1 MTLAAGKAE
10 QMAANET
17 IDAALVDGNLAGRRV
32 DHIVAALR
40 ARRIPFAFVTGY
52 GRDALPQ
59 GFEEAPIIEKPFT
72 EEQVIATLQRILNN
86 VVHLHSGRVEA

>member
-1 MTLAAGKAE
+1 M
-10 QMAANET
+10 
-17 IDAALVDGNLAGRRV
+17 
-32 DHIVAALR
+32 
-40 ARRIPFAFVTGY
+40 TGY